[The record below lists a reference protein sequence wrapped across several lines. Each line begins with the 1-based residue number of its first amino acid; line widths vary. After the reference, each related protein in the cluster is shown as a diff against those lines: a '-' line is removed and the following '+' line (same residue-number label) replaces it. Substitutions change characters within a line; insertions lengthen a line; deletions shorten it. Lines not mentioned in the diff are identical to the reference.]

1 MYNLIFILVAFLFSS
16 AIKSEDVFEA
26 MSKAYQN
33 SPQLKAYRAKLKAV
47 DEKVSMILS
56 EKRPT
61 LSLSGSLGTDR
72 TTTVN
77 NSNLETTQN
86 NLPKAINLELSQ
98 NLFDSGKIR
107 SKLNKAENLVMAER
121 AALFAEEQKVL
132 MSTAE
137 VYLNL
142 FASKELLKL
151 KKNNLKVINQHLLAT
166 NERFEVGEVTSTDLS
181 QAKARYLKAKS
192 EEIKARGD
200 VKIQESIYFSIIGT
214 EPSIEQ
220 LLPKKYPDI
229 PESLEEAIK
238 IATKNNPNIVASTF
252 RKKASF
258 YDISKAASE
267 LLPSLDL
274 NLNAQNAWD
283 PNTFFSEYEN
293 YGIDLNL
300 NIPLYK
306 GGYNYSNIRE
316 KRNIAIQETKLL
328 DNQIRDIVK
337 EVEIA
342 WITLENLRFRLKAIN
357 SSIKANLVALKG
369 VREEAKVGTR
379 TTLDVL
385 DAEQE
390 LLEEKVELINSQTSL
405 FNASFSMMEKL
416 GKLSPLGLN
425 LNISQYDTLKN
436 YNIVKKKWLG
446 FEPK

>member
-1 MYNLIFILVAFLFSS
+1 MYNLIFILVAFLFGS

-151 KKNNLKVINQHLLAT
+151 RKNN
-166 NERFEVGEVTSTDLS
+166 
-181 QAKARYLKAKS
+181 
-192 EEIKARGD
+192 
-200 VKIQESIYFSIIGT
+200 
-214 EPSIEQ
+214 
-220 LLPKKYPDI
+220 
-229 PESLEEAIK
+229 
-238 IATKNNPNIVASTF
+238 
-252 RKKASF
+252 
-258 YDISKAASE
+258 
-267 LLPSLDL
+267 
-274 NLNAQNAWD
+274 
-283 PNTFFSEYEN
+283 
-293 YGIDLNL
+293 
-300 NIPLYK
+300 
-306 GGYNYSNIRE
+306 
-316 KRNIAIQETKLL
+316 
-328 DNQIRDIVK
+328 
-337 EVEIA
+337 
-342 WITLENLRFRLKAIN
+342 
-357 SSIKANLVALKG
+357 
-369 VREEAKVGTR
+369 
-379 TTLDVL
+379 
-385 DAEQE
+385 
-390 LLEEKVELINSQTSL
+390 
-405 FNASFSMMEKL
+405 
-416 GKLSPLGLN
+416 
-425 LNISQYDTLKN
+425 
-436 YNIVKKKWLG
+436 
-446 FEPK
+446 